1 MPQSSEDSQSEAD
14 NGAGSSKYSWGFVT
28 EQGGNSGNMSPFSMS
43 RSASSDPNAANGD
56 GLLPSALMGSALS
69 IDEFDESDEEQERQ
83 AGAND
88 IQMEL
93 EDPSGSASTAQ
104 STEDG
109 SYPLEGLLHRAA
121 YAFTAEAPQ
130 EMSLAEGDLVRVWE
144 QLCDGWV
151 VGGKVRMD
159 EGGAE
164 QEVETGLIPQNYLVA
179 TQ

>member
-1 MPQSSEDSQSEAD
+1 MPQHSEDSQSEAD

-28 EQGGNSGNMSPFSMS
+28 EQGGSSGNMSPFSMS

-69 IDEFDESDEEQERQ
+69 IDEFDESDSEEPADHHQP
-83 AGAND
+83 GAD
-88 IQMEL
+88 DLRMEL
-93 EDPSGSASTAQ
+93 EAPDSATNGRSAP
-104 STEDG
+104 EDG
-109 SYPLEGLLHRAA
+109 SYPLEGLLYRAA

-151 VGGKVRMD
+151 VGG
-159 EGGAE
+159 
-164 QEVETGLIPQNYLVA
+164 
-179 TQ
+179 